1 MSTQEIKTM
10 LHESIEN
17 INDNDFL
24 LTIKEMLESKY
35 SFRKIRLSATRLKK
49 IEAAKK
55 QIVQGKSLTNAQA
68 DKIIDKWL
76 SA

>member
-1 MSTQEIKTM
+1 MSTQEIKNM

-17 INDNDFL
+17 INDDDLL

-35 SFRKIRLSATRLKK
+35 SFRKIRLSAARLKK
-49 IEAAKK
+49 IDAAKR
-55 QIVQGKSLTNAQA
+55 QIVQGKILSNAQA

>member
-1 MSTQEIKTM
+1 MSTQEIKNM

-17 INDNDFL
+17 INDTDLL

-35 SFRKIRLSATRLKK
+35 SFRKIKLSAARLKK
-49 IEAAKK
+49 IDAAKR
-55 QIVQGKSLTNAQA
+55 QIVQGKILSNAQA

-76 SA
+76 SV

>member
-1 MSTQEIKTM
+1 MSTQEIKNM

-17 INDNDFL
+17 INDNDLL

-35 SFRKIRLSATRLKK
+35 SGRKIRLSAARLKK
-49 IEAAKK
+49 IDEAKR
-55 QIVQGKSLTNAQA
+55 QIAQGKILSNAQA

-76 SA
+76 NA

>member
-1 MSTQEIKTM
+1 MSTQEIKNM

-35 SFRKIRLSATRLKK
+35 SFRKIKLSAARLKK
-49 IEAAKK
+49 IDTAKK
-55 QIVQGKSLTNAQA
+55 QIIEGKSMTNAEA
-68 DKIIDKWL
+68 EKIIDKWL

>member
-1 MSTQEIKTM
+1 MSTQEIKSM

-17 INDNDFL
+17 INDNEFL

-35 SFRKIRLSATRLKK
+35 SFRKIRLSAARLKK
-49 IEAAKK
+49 IDAAKK
-55 QIVQGKSLTNAQA
+55 QILQGKSMTNAEA
-68 DKIIDKWL
+68 EKIIDKWL